1 MVFECQVCNR
11 DNLTEVLDLGMHP
24 PSDAFLSEHNLK
36 NETIAPLKILF
47 CRDCL
52 LVQLSHAVDPKLL
65 FGEDYIYRSGYN
77 KHLKNHFQLLAQ
89 KLINEFNLNENN
101 FVVDIGANDGTL
113 LEGYLPRKIKVLG
126 VEPSS
131 VAKTLEEKKIPFA
144 KEFFNEQTA
153 KNIVQKY
160 GKANAITATNVFAH
174 VKDLKGFMAGINILL
189 DDKGIFLQE
198 SHYLLD
204 MIKDLQYQE
213 IYLEHLRYYSLSS
226 LINLFNIFGLEVF
239 DAERIDTHGGSIR
252 TLVCKKGAFPIRDSI
267 KIILAQEDAIKLNS
281 IKTFDEFKNKV
292 HRQKTYLNALLQKIK
307 SENKSIVGLA
317 APAKGN
323 TLLNFC
329 KINSEILDYLVDT
342 SEFKIGKFSPGMHI
356 EIVNEAKMMRDQPD
370 YILLLSW
377 DIKDILIPKL
387 KSKGYNGKFILPTS
401 EII

>member
-1 MVFECQVCNR
+1 MDFKCQVC
-11 DNLTEVLDLGMHP
+11 DKSNLSEILDLGVHP
-24 PSDAFLSEHNLK
+24 PSDAFLSKHNLK
-36 NETIAPLKILF
+36 NEITAPLRVLF

-52 LVQLSHAVDPKLL
+52 LVQLSHTVDPKLL

-77 KHLKNHFQLLAQ
+77 KHLKDHLQSIAQ
-89 KLINEFNLNENN
+89 RLIQELNLNENN

-113 LEGYLPRKIKVLG
+113 LEGYLPNKTKILG

-131 VAKTLEEKKIPFA
+131 VAKTLEEKNIPFA
-144 KEFFNEQTA
+144 KEFFNGQTA
-153 KNIVQKY
+153 KNITQKY
-160 GKANAITATNVFAH
+160 GKAKAITATNVFAH
-174 VKDLKGFMAGINILL
+174 VKDLKGFMSGLNILL

-213 IYLEHLRYYSLSS
+213 IYLEHLRYYSLNS
-226 LINLFNIFGLEVF
+226 LINLFNKFGLEVF
-239 DAERIDTHGGSIR
+239 DAERVDTHGGSIR
-252 TLVCKKGAFPIRDSI
+252 TLACKKGAFPIRESV
-267 KIILAQEDAIKLNS
+267 KKMLAQEDAIHLNS

-292 HRQKTYLNALLQKIK
+292 HKQKTNLNSLLQKIK

-329 KINSEILDYLVDT
+329 KINSNILNYLVDT
-342 SEFKIGKFSPGMHI
+342 SEFKIGKVSPGMHI
-356 EIVNEAKMMRDQPD
+356 EIVNEEKMMKDQPD

-387 KSKGYNGKFILPTS
+387 RSKGYNGKFILPTS

>member
-1 MVFECQVCNR
+1 MTFECQVCNGA
-11 DNLTEVLDLGMHP
+11 NLSEIIDLGMHP
-24 PSDAFLSEHNLK
+24 PSDAFLSKNNFK
-36 NETIAPLKILF
+36 NETIAPLKVLF

-77 KHLKNHFQLLAQ
+77 KHLKAHLQSIAQ
-89 KLINEFNLNENN
+89 KLISELKLNKNNLAI
-101 FVVDIGANDGTL
+101 DIGANDGTL
-113 LEGYLPRKIKVLG
+113 LEGYLPNNIKILG

-131 VAKTLEEKKIPFA
+131 VAKTLEEKNIPFE

-153 KNIVQKY
+153 KNIIQKY
-160 GKANAITATNVFAH
+160 GKAKAITATNVFAH
-174 VKDLKGFMAGINILL
+174 VKDLKGFMSGINILL
-189 DDKGIFLQE
+189 DDTGIFLQE
-198 SHYLLD
+198 SHYFLD
-204 MIKDLQYQE
+204 MIKELQYQE

-226 LINLFNIFGLEVF
+226 LINLFSIFGLEVF

-252 TLVCKKGAFPIRDSI
+252 TLACKKGAFPIRDSV
-267 KIILAQEDAIKLNS
+267 KKMLVQEDAIKLNS
-281 IKTFDEFKNKV
+281 IKTFDEFRNKV
-292 HRQKTYLNALLQKIK
+292 YEQRTDLNSLLQKIK

-342 SEFKIGKFSPGMHI
+342 SDFKIGKFSPGVHI
-356 EIVNEAKMMRDQPD
+356 EIVNEDKMMQDKPD

-387 KSKGYNGKFILPTS
+387 RSKGYNGKFILPTS